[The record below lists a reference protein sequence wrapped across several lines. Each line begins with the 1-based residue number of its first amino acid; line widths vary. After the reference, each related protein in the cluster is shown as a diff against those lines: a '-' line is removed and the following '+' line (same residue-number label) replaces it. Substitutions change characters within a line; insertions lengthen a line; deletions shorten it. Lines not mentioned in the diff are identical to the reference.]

1 MPKAKPD
8 RVEVIR
14 FELQESER
22 QILRDYVTINGVNKL
37 VGTILQNFTA
47 IVKDASALIAIFIIL
62 KEIFPNFNPQ
72 FTSGMSSDEVLNEAL
87 GAYNILRETGIDP
100 FAFAEMRQESG
111 RSDQAATSL
120 IGGIINLFMKPFE
133 FLNSGGDLLNTETR
147 EEAEARSQN

>member
-1 MPKAKPD
+1 
-8 RVEVIR
+8 
-14 FELQESER
+14 
-22 QILRDYVTINGVNKL
+22 
-37 VGTILQNFTA
+37 
-47 IVKDASALIAIFIIL
+47 L

-111 RSDQAATSL
+111 RSDEAATSL

-133 FLNSGGDLLNTETR
+133 FLASGGDLLNTETR

>member
-37 VGTILQNFTA
+37 LGTILQNFTA
-47 IVKDASALIAIFIIL
+47 IMKDATALIAIFIIL
-62 KEIFPNFNPQ
+62 KEIFPNFNPT
-72 FTSGMSSDEVLNEAL
+72 FTSGMSSDAVLNEAI
-87 GAYNILRETGIDP
+87 GAYNILKETGIDP
-100 FAFAEMRQESG
+100 FAFAESRQTSG
-111 RSDQAATSL
+111 RSDEAATSL

-133 FLNSGGDLLNTETR
+133 ALGKINDDDFIGNN
-147 EEAEARSQN
+147 